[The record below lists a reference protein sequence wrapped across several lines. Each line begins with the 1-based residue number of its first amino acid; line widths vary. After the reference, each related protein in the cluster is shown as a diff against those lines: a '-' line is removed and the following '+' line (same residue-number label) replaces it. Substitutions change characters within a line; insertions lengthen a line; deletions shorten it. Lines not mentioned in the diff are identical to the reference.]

1 MALGVLFGNRWAF
14 GCPIRC
20 TVGRV
25 CNTTRLNLRNR
36 MPIRELLSRRREM
49 AGRARALRCLY
60 AARNTEHRRHPTA
73 LLLPVLQFYD
83 WFTLSDASI
92 HGASGAIEA
101 LHSEVRLPIHARRL
115 S

>member
-1 MALGVLFGNRWAF
+1 LVFSA
-14 GCPIRC
+14 
-20 TVGRV
+20 
-25 CNTTRLNLRNR
+25 
-36 MPIRELLSRRREM
+36 SRSRHVR
-49 AGRARALRCLY
+49 LRCLQL
-60 AARNTEHRRHPTA
+60 AVSLTRGHVSPQSNLPCAELVKHRRLLTA